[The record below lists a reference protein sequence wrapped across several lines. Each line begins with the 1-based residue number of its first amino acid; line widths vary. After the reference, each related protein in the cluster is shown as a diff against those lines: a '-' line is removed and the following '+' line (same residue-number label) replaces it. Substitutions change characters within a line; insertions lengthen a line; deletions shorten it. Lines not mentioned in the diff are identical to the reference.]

1 MNLKTYGLQL
11 KEIRESKQLSQKR
24 LAELSKVTQCKISK
38 IENGADCQV
47 STFLKLC
54 KAMNHKVDIREFK
67 K

>member
-1 MNLKTYGLQL
+1 MNLKTYGHQL

-54 KAMNHKVDIREFK
+54 KALNLVIEIK
-67 K
+67 